1 VKEVRFFFDPQ
12 VSGELPEDEARHAV
26 RVLRLEAGDEVW
38 LMDGRG
44 SFYRS
49 RLTAASNHHCC
60 YELLEAMPQPA
71 AWQGHLH
78 LAMAPTKLN
87 ERTEWMAEKATEIG
101 LDELT
106 FLNCQF
112 SERRS
117 IKTERIEKIIVAAM
131 KQSHK
136 ATLPV
141 LHEMT
146 PFDHFIRTE
155 REGDCFIC
163 HCYDSSDIG
172 EESRKPHL
180 MDVLRPGIPTT
191 VLVGPEGDFSI
202 DEVRMAES
210 FGYRSVTLGRSRL
223 RTETAALVAVHM
235 MQLKNQIL

>member
-1 VKEVRFFFDPQ
+1 MKEVRFFFDPQ

-44 SFYRS
+44 SFYRA
-49 RLTAASNHHCC
+49 RLTAASNHHCR

-101 LDELT
+101 FDELT

-112 SERRS
+112 SERRA

-136 ATLPV
+136 ADP
-141 LHEMT
+141 
-146 PFDHFIRTE
+146 
-155 REGDCFIC
+155 
-163 HCYDSSDIG
+163 
-172 EESRKPHL
+172 
-180 MDVLRPGIPTT
+180 LRPFYPHGT
-191 VLVGPEGDFSI
+191 
-202 DEVRMAES
+202 
-210 FGYRSVTLGRSRL
+210 
-223 RTETAALVAVHM
+223 
-235 MQLKNQIL
+235 

>member
-1 VKEVRFFFDPQ
+1 MKEVRFFFDPQ
-12 VSGELPEDEARHAV
+12 VSGELPEDDARHAV
-26 RVLRLEAGDEVW
+26 RVLRMEAGDECF

-44 SFYRS
+44 SFFHV
-49 RLTAASNHHCC
+49 RLTAVANHHCR
-60 YELLEAMPQPA
+60 YEVLETLPQPA
-71 AWQGHLH
+71 AWKGRLH

-101 LDELT
+101 FDELS
-106 FLNCQF
+106 FLDCQY
-112 SERRS
+112 SERHT
-117 IKTERIEKIIVAAM
+117 IKTDRIAKILVAAM

-136 ATLPV
+136 AALPA

-146 PFDHFIRTE
+146 PFVQFVRTP

-163 HCYDSSDIG
+163 HCYESSDIG
-172 EESRKPHL
+172 EGSGKPHL
-180 MDVLRPGIPTT
+180 MDVLRPGVPTT

-202 DEVRMAES
+202 EEVRLAES
-210 FGYRSVTLGRSRL
+210 LGYRSVTLGRSRL